1 MKFSLRLKYLRIVG
15 YDFET
20 VLSWSKFGSES
31 MIIFS
36 GGLTTDKPAVT
47 VMKGKSVALLELDF
61 QIISII
67 PLIKSPWNCDVP
79 TPGEMF
85 VLLGNREILY
95 RIFYIGLNVFVL
107 ERDLITIDL
116 ESVNGYPQ
124 IEIPH
129 PIDFHDTPITSVK
142 YIQDS
147 KSLFI
152 SGLLKM

>member
-1 MKFSLRLKYLRIVG
+1 MNFAQKV
-15 YDFET
+15 DFEQKC
-20 VLSWSKFGSES
+20 LRSEIWKFY
-31 MIIFS
+31 MPYHII
-36 GGLTTDKPAVT
+36 
-47 VMKGKSVALLELDF
+47 
-61 QIISII
+61 
-67 PLIKSPWNCDVP
+67 
-79 TPGEMF
+79 
-85 VLLGNREILY
+85 
-95 RIFYIGLNVFVL
+95 L

-142 YIQDS
+142 YIQDA

>member
-1 MKFSLRLKYLRIVG
+1 
-15 YDFET
+15 
-20 VLSWSKFGSES
+20 

-67 PLIKSPWNCDVP
+67 PLIKSPWNDDVP

-85 VLLGNREILY
+85 VLLGKRKIFVKILWFILY
-95 RIFYIGLNVFVL
+95 GPYHMSRGIYDTYDVFVL

>member
-1 MKFSLRLKYLRIVG
+1 MPKIRNLKILWIQPYH
-15 YDFET
+15 
-20 VLSWSKFGSES
+20 
-31 MIIFS
+31 II
-36 GGLTTDKPAVT
+36 
-47 VMKGKSVALLELDF
+47 
-61 QIISII
+61 
-67 PLIKSPWNCDVP
+67 
-79 TPGEMF
+79 
-85 VLLGNREILY
+85 
-95 RIFYIGLNVFVL
+95 L

-142 YIQDS
+142 YIQDA

>member
-1 MKFSLRLKYLRIVG
+1 MFLIFEKFEVHSEIPELEPLKWKFWEFSLRRK
-15 YDFET
+15 T
-20 VLSWSKFGSES
+20 
-31 MIIFS
+31 II
-36 GGLTTDKPAVT
+36 
-47 VMKGKSVALLELDF
+47 
-61 QIISII
+61 
-67 PLIKSPWNCDVP
+67 
-79 TPGEMF
+79 
-85 VLLGNREILY
+85 
-95 RIFYIGLNVFVL
+95 L

-142 YIQDS
+142 YIQDA